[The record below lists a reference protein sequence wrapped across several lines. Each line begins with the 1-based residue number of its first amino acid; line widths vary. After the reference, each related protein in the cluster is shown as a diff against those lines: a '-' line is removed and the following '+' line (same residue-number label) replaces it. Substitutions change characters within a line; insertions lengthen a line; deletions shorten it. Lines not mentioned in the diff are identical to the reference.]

1 MLSSGNDESY
11 HDVNNEARMRNDGQ
25 IIGSGFHNTEE
36 RQGLGQVTLDSDV
49 CFKISI
55 YCNSNFR
62 FMRNLENKEVIS
74 IMYQLKKDL

>member
-49 CFKISI
+49 CLKYLFI
-55 YCNSNFR
+55 
-62 FMRNLENKEVIS
+62 VIR
-74 IMYQLKKDL
+74 ILDLCEI